1 MAETRSETLD
11 DEPIGVPLGG
21 TRSEAM
27 QRLQVGLAGIGAMLL
42 LVGLATVI
50 QNRAELSEANSVP
63 DASPTTEPTPPPPQ
77 RDPLADAGLVPDMP
91 SEVPQEPVQEPALV
105 PEQGLSLDG
114 GAQSD
119 DLDDAR

>member
-1 MAETRSETLD
+1 
-11 DEPIGVPLGG
+11 
-21 TRSEAM
+21 
-27 QRLQVGLAGIGAMLL
+27 MLL